1 MSICCKQYDASYTV
15 EATAIFG
22 ITIGILMA
30 MILLG
35 FRVYHTYSEEILS
48 YERELEDPADTFRL
62 ISCGKDV
69 LEEVFG
75 N

>member
-15 EATAIFG
+15 EATAN
-22 ITIGILMA
+22 
-30 MILLG
+30 
-35 FRVYHTYSEEILS
+35 HTYREEILS
-48 YERELEDPADTFRL
+48 YEREIEDPADTFRL

-75 N
+75 K